1 MQYGLKAEQ
10 MTQMIFDVVNVYANA
25 LELIFLKLLKAVKKP
40 INTDDRIINGTEKDN
55 ISKDFIELFINLL
68 LILNKETISVDKK

>member
-1 MQYGLKAEQ
+1 
-10 MTQMIFDVVNVYANA
+10 
-25 LELIFLKLLKAVKKP
+25 LKAVKKP